1 MLLNNF
7 FTKDFIVKKTHI
19 LGLLQFDSKDKFTI
33 KDETMKWD
41 KQKKK
46 IVLKKPDKMGKM
58 Y

>member
-1 MLLNNF
+1 M
-7 FTKDFIVKKTHI
+7 

-33 KDETMKWD
+33 KHETMKWD